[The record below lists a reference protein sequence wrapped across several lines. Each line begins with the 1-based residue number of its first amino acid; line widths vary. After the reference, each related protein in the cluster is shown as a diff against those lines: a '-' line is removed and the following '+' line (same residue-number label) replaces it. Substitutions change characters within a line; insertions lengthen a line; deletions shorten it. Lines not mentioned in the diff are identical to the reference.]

1 MTNTI
6 TFNTGRHYSEHGQR
20 IAAQRL
26 DCGHIILVD
35 IDRHIDYIFTDL
47 TPFTQRG
54 IMLDYDNNVTI
65 TPDAA
70 GISYDDYY
78 VVVNQLRAAAGAVK
92 SI

>member
-1 MTNTI
+1 
-6 TFNTGRHYSEHGQR
+6 
-20 IAAQRL
+20 
-26 DCGHIILVD
+26 
-35 IDRHIDYIFTDL
+35 
-47 TPFTQRG
+47 
-54 IMLDYDNNVTI
+54 MLDYDNNVTI